1 MMVLMIVIISVVI
14 LFAVACCMI
23 VKDKDRKEREKRID
37 SILKDITK
45 AKDGDN

>member
-1 MMVLMIVIISVVI
+1 MVLTIVVIVLAVI

-23 VKDKDRKEREKRID
+23 VKDKDRKEREERIN

-45 AKDGDN
+45 TKDGEK